1 MIMEKTLNRVV
12 APKRLAELFGVY
24 YFIKNK
30 KDYEDDLNNINLSVI
45 LNYINRYESLYFY
58 SFYDSTKST
67 VTIYS
72 SVDDSRHTVIETIP
86 SYCSI
91 ENRKSKIDEL
101 GTKITIQILE
111 ETLDKLV
118 RIKINQI

>member
-1 MIMEKTLNRVV
+1 MRKLNEVV
-12 APKRLAELFGVY
+12 VPKRLAELFSVY

-30 KDYEDDLNNINLSVI
+30 KDYEDDLNNINLSII
-45 LNYINRYESLYFY
+45 LNYINRYESLYLY
-58 SFYDSTKST
+58 SSYDSTKIT

-86 SYCSI
+86 YYSF
-91 ENRKSKIDEL
+91 ENRKSKINEL

-111 ETLDKLV
+111 EILDKLV
-118 RIKINQI
+118 RNKINQI

>member
-12 APKRLAELFGVY
+12 APKRLAELFDVY

-58 SFYDSTKST
+58 SSYDSTKIT

-72 SVDDSRHTVIETIP
+72 SVDDSRYTVIETIP
-86 SYCSI
+86 SYCSF

-111 ETLDKLV
+111 EILDKLV
-118 RIKINQI
+118 RNKINQI